1 MLCAS
6 AIFFACSPKQ
16 PEIKREITQPKPVI
30 IEKPIEKPANSAIE
44 KTTEKP
50 VKNLFYSAMD
60 KSLAKQNQT
69 FSQIC
74 EENDSLSKRILQE
87 YGAMF
92 VAADGVMPP
101 SSCVFTSSA
110 EVESFQSKVQ
120 ATTETINNIRVE
132 LQSNAMKAYL
142 AARDEAQ
149 KAGLD
154 IRPRGGEEASRRGFD
169 KTLELWKS
177 RVNPACEHWLTKGRL
192 TSEQIQKLKSLG
204 LKEQVTEVLRL
215 EESGIFFNTFFN
227 RTILSSVAAPGTS
240 QHLSMLALDI
250 EEFKD
255 KRVREIMA
263 TNGWFRTVQNDA
275 PHFTFLG
282 RNESELAGLGI
293 KKVETE
299 DGEFWVPNI

>member
-1 MLCAS
+1 MLCAL
-6 AIFFACSPKQ
+6 AIVFACSPKQ
-16 PEIKREITQPKPVI
+16 PEIKREITQPKPVT
-30 IEKPIEKPANSAIE
+30 IEKPVENTASSSTE
-44 KTTEKP
+44 KTTEKS
-50 VKNLFYSAMD
+50 VKNPFYSAID
-60 KSLAKQNQT
+60 KSLSKRNQT

-74 EENDSLSKRILQE
+74 DDNDSLSKRILQE

-92 VAADGVMPP
+92 VAVDSVMPP
-101 SSCVFTSSA
+101 SACVFTSSA

-120 ATTETINNIRVE
+120 ATTETINGVRVE

-177 RVNPACEHWLTKGRL
+177 RVNPACEHWLSKGRL